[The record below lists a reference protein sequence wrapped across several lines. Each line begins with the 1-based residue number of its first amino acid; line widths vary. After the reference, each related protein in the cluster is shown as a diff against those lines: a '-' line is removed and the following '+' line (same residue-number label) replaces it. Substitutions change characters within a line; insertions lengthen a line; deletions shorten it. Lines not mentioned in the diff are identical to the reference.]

1 MDAASLDGVRLAG
14 VSCPFPP
21 KPRGAGCCHTG
32 SSERGEAGGT
42 VHGPGTG
49 PGTEMAQQQFP
60 LPPVLQGD
68 LRQFNHI
75 SLFVSKTR
83 INLSCKWGVCGER
96 RWELG
101 YRALSRLE
109 CAQKSGP
116 IHPG

>member
-49 PGTEMAQQQFP
+49 PGTEMAQQ
-60 LPPVLQGD
+60 
-68 LRQFNHI
+68 
-75 SLFVSKTR
+75 
-83 INLSCKWGVCGER
+83 
-96 RWELG
+96 
-101 YRALSRLE
+101 
-109 CAQKSGP
+109 
-116 IHPG
+116 